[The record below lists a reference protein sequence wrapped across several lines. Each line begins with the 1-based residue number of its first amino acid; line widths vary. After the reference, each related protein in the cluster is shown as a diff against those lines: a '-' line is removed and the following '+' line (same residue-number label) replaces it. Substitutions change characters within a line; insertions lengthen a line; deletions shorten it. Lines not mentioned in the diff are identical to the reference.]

1 MNNTLMIGAIVLI
14 VVLILAWI
22 LMRKSKK

>member
-22 LMRKSKK
+22 FVRKSKK

>member
-1 MNNTLMIGAIVLI
+1 MNNTLMIGAIVVI

-22 LMRKSKK
+22 FMRKSKK